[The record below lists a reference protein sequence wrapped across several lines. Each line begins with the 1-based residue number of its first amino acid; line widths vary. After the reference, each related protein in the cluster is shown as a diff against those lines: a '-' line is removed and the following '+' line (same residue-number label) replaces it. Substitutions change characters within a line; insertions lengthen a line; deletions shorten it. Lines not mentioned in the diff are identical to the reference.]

1 MDDITRHN
9 EMNKHISC
17 IEVFLDV
24 LQLISK
30 HNLFGEVKG
39 SSTSYLLSEIAES
52 LEAIKKLYKETF
64 DVACYSKKHLMR

>member
-1 MDDITRHN
+1 MDDMTRHH

-24 LQLISK
+24 LRLISK
-30 HNLFGEVKG
+30 HDLFGEIKS

-52 LEAIKKLYKETF
+52 LEAIKKLYKETY
-64 DVACYSKKHLMR
+64 DVVCYTKKHLIR